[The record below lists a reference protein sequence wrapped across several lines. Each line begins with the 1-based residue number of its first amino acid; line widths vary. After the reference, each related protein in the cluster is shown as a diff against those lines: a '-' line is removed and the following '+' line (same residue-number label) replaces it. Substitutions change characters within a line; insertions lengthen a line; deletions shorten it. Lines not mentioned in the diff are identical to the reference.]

1 MTKPEDQKTV
11 HKGGAPARPVWLFWL
26 IPMAG
31 LVALVWFILRGDRS
45 VDEVPAAPAIETEP
59 SIAQ

>member
-1 MTKPEDQKTV
+1 MTKPGDQETA
-11 HKGGAPARPVWLFWL
+11 HKDRAPARPVWLFWL

-45 VDEVPAAPAIETEP
+45 VADGPSPPAVEADHSA
-59 SIAQ
+59 AQ